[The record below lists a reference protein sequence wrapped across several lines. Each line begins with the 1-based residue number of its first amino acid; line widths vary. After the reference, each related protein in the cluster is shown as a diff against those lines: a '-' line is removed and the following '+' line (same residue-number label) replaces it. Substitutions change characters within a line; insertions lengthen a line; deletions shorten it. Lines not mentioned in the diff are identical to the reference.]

1 MTANQQPVQAVL
13 VSQPVPSSN
22 QQVMQIAL
30 FDSNG
35 NPANG
40 ITFDDMPLGS
50 DIVLTGFVAGSDTA
64 VAATDNV
71 NQAIGKV
78 QAKAIA
84 AKVASNVLLTG
95 YTIGVV
101 ALAAV
106 SASDSVMAA
115 IAKLE
120 KRIADLEAA

>member
-13 VSQPVPSSN
+13 VTQSVPLSN

-30 FDSNG
+30 FDSSG

-40 ITFDDMPLGS
+40 VTFDDMPLGS
-50 DIVLTGFVAGSDTA
+50 DIILTGFVAGTDTA

-78 QAKAIA
+78 QAKATA

-95 YTIGVV
+95 YAIAG
-101 ALAAV
+101 AAAAV
-106 SASDSVMAA
+106 AASDSVMAA

-120 KRIADLEAA
+120 KRVADLEAA

>member
-13 VSQPVPSSN
+13 VTQLTPSPN
-22 QQVMQIAL
+22 QQTMQIAL
-30 FDSNG
+30 FDSDG

-50 DIVLTGFVAGSDTA
+50 DILLTGFVAGSDTA

-78 QAKAIA
+78 QAKATA

-95 YTIGVV
+95 YAIAG
-101 ALAAV
+101 AAAAV
-106 SASDSVMAA
+106 SASD
-115 IAKLE
+115 
-120 KRIADLEAA
+120 